1 MKAVWAAALV
11 LVLALAGCVAPQ
23 PPPPTPL
30 QAGPAAMRLT
40 PVGFDALPGWADDH
54 HAAALAA
61 FRASCAHMA
70 APLGGTG
77 VAAELGGTSAAW
89 QPACTAARG
98 VANDDMA
105 ARAFFE
111 SMLQP
116 YAIAQGGDAQGL
128 FTGYYEPE
136 VHGARMEGGAYQTGV
151 LAKPSDIVSVD
162 LGAFSDD
169 LKGKHVSGRIQDH
182 ALVPYYTRAEIMAG
196 AIRSQRLEFL
206 WLDNPIDGFF
216 LEIQGSGRVALPDG
230 RVLRVTYAGQNGRP
244 YVAIGRVLIDRGEIA
259 REQVSLQSIR
269 AWLMAHPDQAQAVM
283 NQNPSFVFFRELT
296 GTNPDE
302 GPPGAMGAQL
312 TPGRSLAVDRAFLPL
327 GAPVF
332 IDTTDPLDGTPWRH
346 LAVAQDVGGAIKGA
360 VRADIF
366 FGWGTDAEARAGKMR
381 GKGRA
386 FVLLPRQDA
395 AH

>member
-1 MKAVWAAALV
+1 MKTVWAALM
-11 LVLALAGCVAPQ
+11 VLAVAGCVAPQ
-23 PPPPTPL
+23 PSPPTPR
-30 QAGPAAMRLT
+30 AGPGEMSLA
-40 PVGFDALPGWADDH
+40 PVGFNALPGWSDDH
-54 HAAALAA
+54 QAAALAA

-70 APLGGTG
+70 AALGGTG
-77 VAAELGGTSAAW
+77 VAAQLGGTSAAW
-89 QPACTAARG
+89 QPACTAAAQ
-98 VANDDMA
+98 VADDDAA

-136 VHGARMEGGAYQTGV
+136 VHGARVEGGPYQTGL
-151 LAKPSDIVSVD
+151 LAKPSDILSVD

-169 LKGKHVSGRIQDH
+169 LKGKHVSGRVQGH
-182 ALVPYYTRAEIMAG
+182 ALVPYYTRAEIAAG

-206 WLDNPIDGFF
+206 WLDNPIDAFF

-244 YVAIGRVLIDRGEIA
+244 YVAIGRVLMDRGEIA

-269 AWLMAHPDQAQAVM
+269 AWLTAHPDQAQAVM

-296 GTNPDE
+296 GTRQDE

-312 TPGRSLAVDRAFLPL
+312 TPGRSLAIDRAFLPL
-327 GAPVF
+327 GAPLF

-346 LAVAQDVGGAIKGA
+346 LAVAQDLGGAIKGA

-366 FGWGTDAEARAGKMR
+366 FGWGTDAEAHAGKMR